1 MNLNTSELP
10 ADVEELR
17 AIIACLTEKNQH
29 LEDYVRLLKKELFGR
44 KTEKLPKEDVRQM
57 RLFDEAEAVVEEE
70 VSSQAIVVEKH
81 ARRKPG
87 RKPLPKELPRVEV
100 IHDLSESEKICACG
114 APLSRIGEEVC
125 EKLDIIPA
133 DIRVM
138 RHVRPRYACKS
149 CQGTEDNAKAV
160 KIAPPA
166 VQIIPK
172 SIVSPGLLAHIVI
185 AKFEDAL
192 PFYRQT
198 KIFSRIGVDV
208 SRANMA
214 NWAVQASVR
223 CELLLS
229 LMQEEIRGGPVASID
244 ETTVQ
249 VMKEPER
256 ANTTKSYMWVFRG
269 GTPEHPTIAY
279 LYSPSRSGDVPKD
292 YLKGFRGWIQTD
304 GYVGYEALACEPGI
318 EHAGCWAHVRRNFHD
333 VVKASAGEG
342 RKGYAAEALE
352 TIGRLYGIERDA
364 DQLKMDPNQR
374 CELRQDRA
382 VPILNQFKTWLEELA
397 IKTPPKGLLG
407 KAVNYALNRWKTL
420 VAYTRN
426 GLVRI
431 DNNLTENAI
440 RPFVVGRKN
449 WLFSGCPRGAAA
461 SASLY
466 SLIETAK
473 ANGLNPYFYLRHL
486 FEQLPLAQSR
496 EECKRLLPQYVDR
509 TQIPTAD
516 SLRVGFI

>member
-1 MNLNTSELP
+1 M
-10 ADVEELR
+10 
-17 AIIACLTEKNQH
+17 
-29 LEDYVRLLKKELFGR
+29 
-44 KTEKLPKEDVRQM
+44 
-57 RLFDEAEAVVEEE
+57 
-70 VSSQAIVVEKH
+70 
-81 ARRKPG
+81 
-87 RKPLPKELPRVEV
+87 
-100 IHDLSESEKICACG
+100 
-114 APLSRIGEEVC
+114 
-125 EKLDIIPA
+125 
-133 DIRVM
+133 
-138 RHVRPRYACKS
+138 
-149 CQGTEDNAKAV
+149 
-160 KIAPPA
+160 
-166 VQIIPK
+166 
-172 SIVSPGLLAHIVI
+172 
-185 AKFEDAL
+185 
-192 PFYRQT
+192 
-198 KIFSRIGVDV
+198 
-208 SRANMA
+208 
-214 NWAVQASVR
+214 QASVR

-244 ETTVQ
+244 ETSVQ

-256 ANTTKSYMWVFRG
+256 ANTTQSYMWVFRG
-269 GTPEHPTIAY
+269 GTPEHPTIVY

-292 YLKGFRGWIQTD
+292 YLNGFQGWIQTD
-304 GYVGYEALACEPGI
+304 GYVGYEALACKPGI

-364 DQLKMDPNQR
+364 DQLKMSPDQR

-382 VPILNQFKTWLEELA
+382 VPILNQFKTWLEALS